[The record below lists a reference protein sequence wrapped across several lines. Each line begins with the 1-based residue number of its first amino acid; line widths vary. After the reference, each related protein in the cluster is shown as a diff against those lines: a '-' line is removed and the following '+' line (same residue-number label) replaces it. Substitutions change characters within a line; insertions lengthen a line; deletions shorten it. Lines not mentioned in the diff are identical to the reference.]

1 MSTQLPYR
9 PHTLRLQGLR
19 ALDENAVRLFLKL
32 AQQRLRQAWIV
43 LDDSSPVDADV
54 VLASPGTHP
63 LRGQRVVWVTAPG
76 QPVPQDGHATLLR
89 PLQLDAFYELLQP
102 LTPLRP
108 PVCTAAVAPSSPPI
122 APTSATRYRLTRWP
136 SSQLLAAHAQDA
148 RLASF
153 LSARY
158 LSATEL
164 AQLSHVPT
172 EACSRFIHT
181 MRQHGLVQTQTTPPA
196 AVPTRASP
204 SATGGAPAWI
214 SRLRHKLQLTDTL
227 QAIG

>member
-9 PHTLRLQGLR
+9 PPTLRLQGLR

-32 AQQRLRQAWIV
+32 AQQRLRQTWIV
-43 LDDSSPVDADV
+43 LDDNSPVDADV

-76 QPVPQDGHATLLR
+76 QPVPPDGHGTLQR
-89 PLQLDAFYELLQP
+89 PLQLEAFYELLQQLKP
-102 LTPLRP
+102 QP
-108 PVCTAAVAPSSPPI
+108 PVACATPVPSLPAPPSS
-122 APTSATRYRLTRWP
+122 TATRYRLTRWP
-136 SSQLLAAHAQDA
+136 SSQMLLAHVQGA

-158 LSATEL
+158 LSTTEL

-172 EACSRFIHT
+172 EACSRFIHA
-181 MRQHGLVQTQTTPPA
+181 MRQHGWVETQSAPSPTAPSCA
-196 AVPTRASP
+196 PTRPAGS
-204 SATGGAPAWI
+204 APAWI

-227 QAIG
+227 PAIG